1 MKVDSQRM
9 FDKLSSLC
17 RRLSKGLFLDL
28 YHCVVFF
35 FGCELFEL
43 RVWGI
48 QSLGFLQ
55 EVRLFADKD
64 KACRLPKGLSAVK
77 LVVGRTCYAKYIDSY
92 L

>member
-17 RRLSKGLFLDL
+17 RRLLKGLFLDL
-28 YHCVVFF
+28 YHCVVFCC
-35 FGCELFEL
+35 CELFEL

-64 KACRLPKGLSAVK
+64 KACRLPKGLSAVN
-77 LVVGRTCYAKYIDSY
+77 LVVGRIGYAKYIDSY